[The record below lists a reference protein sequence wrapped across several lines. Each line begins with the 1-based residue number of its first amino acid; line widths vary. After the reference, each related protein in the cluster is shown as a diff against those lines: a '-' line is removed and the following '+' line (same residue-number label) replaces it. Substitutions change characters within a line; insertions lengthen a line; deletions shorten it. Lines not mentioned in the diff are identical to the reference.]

1 MPFDSPD
8 LNLGALLEDIRLG
21 KVQLPDFQREW
32 KWDDPRIASLLTTIT
47 LGYPVGV
54 VMMLETGGP
63 DVNFAPKPLAGVN
76 GTAVHPP
83 EQLLLDG
90 QQRLTSLYQSLKAQR
105 PVDTL
110 DPRGKKLRRWYLIDI
125 QGALGDEGDREE
137 AIISAPEDLKVRDD
151 FGRQVRADYST
162 IQQQCAAGAFPLW
175 IAFDMPKVFAWQGQY
190 VADDPARVH
199 QWNAF
204 YQRVLN
210 NVISYT
216 VPVIVLKKSTPKE
229 AVCTVFEK
237 VNTGGVPLNVFELL
251 TATFA
256 ADKTHRDF
264 RLKDDW
270 RARHARLTA
279 KPVLRSVENTDFLQA
294 VTLLAS
300 HDRRA
305 DHLNAS
311 GDPAQAPGIT
321 CKRRDILRLTLTEYL
336 RHAPAVESALLW
348 AAGFLAQ
355 QHIFRAD
362 DLPYRTRL
370 VPLAAIKAVLGQECD
385 SHAADKKL
393 RRWYWSGVLGELYG
407 GAIETR
413 FARDFEQVVPWIRE
427 DGPEPI
433 TVAEANFQ
441 ASRLL
446 TLRTRNSAAYK
457 GVYALL
463 MRKGC
468 MDWVFRQPMNMAT
481 FLDLAVDI
489 HHIFPKAWCERNGID
504 HGRRESIVNK
514 TALSATTN
522 RKIGGRSPA
531 EYVKTVEVTPGI
543 DGDELDAVFQT
554 HLLDPATLR
563 DGDFEAFFA
572 DRRARLL
579 NLIGEAIGKP
589 IADTETEPPAA
600 FVQEDDE
607 PSDTEADLIATAESP
622 TLDDS
627 PDRASAEAAPALMGN
642 EHLAHTARTTELP
655 VSGSGQ
661 AGPAGPRDD
670 ESLEQAFH
678 AAMVEVYQ
686 RAKREAGYH
695 ATYFI
700 QMVSESG
707 GLATARYLLHAS
719 GVSEGFTALW
729 ERRRLDLTVE
739 AVVLQERFAPLFS
752 DEERRI
758 ARARLRE
765 YGYHTG

>member
-1 MPFDSPD
+1 M
-8 LNLGALLEDIRLG
+8 AIR
-21 KVQLPDFQREW
+21 
-32 KWDDPRIASLLTTIT
+32 
-47 LGYPVGV
+47 
-54 VMMLETGGP
+54 
-63 DVNFAPKPLAGVN
+63 
-76 GTAVHPP
+76 
-83 EQLLLDG
+83 
-90 QQRLTSLYQSLKAQR
+90 
-105 PVDTL
+105 
-110 DPRGKKLRRWYLIDI
+110 
-125 QGALGDEGDREE
+125 
-137 AIISAPEDLKVRDD
+137 
-151 FGRQVRADYST
+151 
-162 IQQQCAAGAFPLW
+162 
-175 IAFDMPKVFAWQGQY
+175 
-190 VADDPARVH
+190 
-199 QWNAF
+199 
-204 YQRVLN
+204 
-210 NVISYT
+210 
-216 VPVIVLKKSTPKE
+216 
-229 AVCTVFEK
+229 
-237 VNTGGVPLNVFELL
+237 
-251 TATFA
+251 
-256 ADKTHRDF
+256 
-264 RLKDDW
+264 
-270 RARHARLTA
+270 
-279 KPVLRSVENTDFLQA
+279 
-294 VTLLAS
+294 
-300 HDRRA
+300 
-305 DHLNAS
+305 
-311 GDPAQAPGIT
+311 AQAPGIT
-321 CKRRDILRLTLTEYL
+321 CKRRDILRLTLAEYL
-336 RHAPAVESALLW
+336 RHAPQVESALLW

-362 DLPYRTRL
+362 DLPYRTQL

-413 FARDFEQVVPWIRE
+413 FARDFEQVVPWVRE

-463 MRKGC
+463 MREGC

-531 EYVKTVEVTPGI
+531 EYVKKVEATAGI
-543 DGDELDAVFQT
+543 GGDELDAVFQT

-579 NLIGEAIGKP
+579 NLLGEAIGKP
-589 IADTETEPPAA
+589 IADTETESPAA
-600 FVQEDDE
+600 FVEEDDE

-622 TLDDS
+622 VRDDS
-627 PDRASAEAAPALMGN
+627 PDRASAEDAPAPMGS
-642 EHLAHTARTTELP
+642 ERLVHTAPTTELP
-655 VSGSGQ
+655 DSGSGQ
-661 AGPAGPRDD
+661 VGPAGPGDD

-678 AAMVEVYQ
+678 TAMVDVYQ
-686 RAKREAGYH
+686 RAKREAGYQ

-700 QMVSESG
+700 QMVSDRG

-729 ERRRLDLTVE
+729 ERRRLISPWKRSCCRTALDRCSATKSAGSPAHACASTATTQGRPWRTRGR
-739 AVVLQERFAPLFS
+739 AVSRGS
-752 DEERRI
+752 GRRG
-758 ARARLRE
+758 R
-765 YGYHTG
+765 